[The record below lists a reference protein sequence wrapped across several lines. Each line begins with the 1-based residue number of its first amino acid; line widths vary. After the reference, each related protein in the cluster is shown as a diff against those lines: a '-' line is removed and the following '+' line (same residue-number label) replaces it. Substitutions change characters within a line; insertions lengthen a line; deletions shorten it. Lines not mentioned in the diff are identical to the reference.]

1 MVNHNSK
8 HNLKNKKKS
17 FKKSSK
23 KEKKK
28 SIKKNK
34 DSKKN
39 NNELNDRNSKNDQD
53 SKNNKVY
60 TLDDVKKHNKK
71 TDAWLVINNKVY
83 NVTSWINNHPGGLII
98 MKGVGKDAS
107 TLYKK
112 FRHSKNADNIL
123 KKFYI
128 GELKN

>member
-1 MVNHNSK
+1 MVTHNLK
-8 HNLKNKKKS
+8 HNLRNKKKS
-17 FKKSSK
+17 LKKNSK
-23 KEKKK
+23 KERKK
-28 SIKKNK
+28 SIKKDKDNK
-34 DSKKN
+34 KSDN
-39 NNELNDRNSKNDQD
+39 NDQTDQNSKNR
-53 SKNNKVY
+53 KVY
-60 TLDDVKKHNKK
+60 TLEEVKKHNKK
-71 TDAWLVINNKVY
+71 TDAWLIINNKVY

-112 FRHSKNADNIL
+112 FKHSKNADNIL